1 MSGYYNKNIGHTVDI
16 NEVTNPPLVENF
28 PSLTYEEI
36 QIINDAPLSSQATY
50 VKLGDYGEVM
60 ITANLKK
67 QLNEF
72 LNSEAAT
79 DEQIFGT
86 GLKVSTIGNAVPGDA
101 KQTLRWPNDAIDT
114 ETDYVFFQF
123 GKYLPPFSRDVN
135 ELREDGKI
143 AELEKKGK
151 KGQVRDYIRKN
162 STTSATYE
170 MYRSSEALDVA
181 GRTDVMLP
189 IPQDLSNEIQAQW
202 QGKQFTA
209 TGRAATAALA
219 AGQFSYAKEVVGNI
233 AGNAKALQTALNTAV
248 LNSIPGVGGNISFN
262 DVSGSTRGIVINP
275 NAELLYDSP
284 EMREIGMIFKLVAKN
299 KDESNTIKKIVE
311 LFRAASL
318 PRWVVEV
325 VN

>member
-262 DVSGSTRGIVINP
+262 DVSGSTRGIVC
-275 NAELLYDSP
+275 LLYTSD
-284 EMREIGMIFKLVAKN
+284 AA
-299 KDESNTIKKIVE
+299 DE
-311 LFRAASL
+311 
-318 PRWVVEV
+318 
-325 VN
+325 

>member
-1 MSGYYNKNIGHTVDI
+1 
-16 NEVTNPPLVENF
+16 
-28 PSLTYEEI
+28 
-36 QIINDAPLSSQATY
+36 
-50 VKLGDYGEVM
+50 
-60 ITANLKK
+60 
-67 QLNEF
+67 
-72 LNSEAAT
+72 
-79 DEQIFGT
+79 
-86 GLKVSTIGNAVPGDA
+86 
-101 KQTLRWPNDAIDT
+101 
-114 ETDYVFFQF
+114 
-123 GKYLPPFSRDVN
+123 
-135 ELREDGKI
+135 
-143 AELEKKGK
+143 
-151 KGQVRDYIRKN
+151 
-162 STTSATYE
+162 
-170 MYRSSEALDVA
+170 MYRNSEALDVA

-318 PRWVVEV
+318 PRWGGRGGQLGLLDGSDKTSVKDKKDRRFDIGGEDNWIRVPDLCKFTFMKGHSPHPYLIQFKPCAISAVEV
-325 VN
+325 NYTPDGTYTTYASGAPVAVELRLNFMETKLIYADEVSLGY

>member
-16 NEVTNPPLVENF
+16 NEVTNPPLVESF

-72 LNSEAAT
+72 LNSEAAR

-86 GLKVSTIGNAVPGDA
+86 GLKVSTIGNAFPGDA
-101 KQTLRWPNDAIDT
+101 PEEGSEKGTLRWPSDAIDT
-114 ETDYVFFQF
+114 KTDYVFFQF

-151 KGQVRDYIRKN
+151 TNQIRNYLRKN
-162 STTSATYE
+162 STTS
-170 MYRSSEALDVA
+170 V
-181 GRTDVMLP
+181 
-189 IPQDLSNEIQAQW
+189 
-202 QGKQFTA
+202 
-209 TGRAATAALA
+209 
-219 AGQFSYAKEVVGNI
+219 
-233 AGNAKALQTALNTAV
+233 
-248 LNSIPGVGGNISFN
+248 
-262 DVSGSTRGIVINP
+262 TR
-275 NAELLYDSP
+275 
-284 EMREIGMIFKLVAKN
+284 
-299 KDESNTIKKIVE
+299 KKCRIH
-311 LFRAASL
+311 
-318 PRWVVEV
+318 
-325 VN
+325 

>member
-36 QIINDAPLSSQATY
+36 QIINDAPLSPQATY
-50 VKLGDYGEVM
+50 VKLGDFGEVM

-151 KGQVRDYIRKN
+151 KEKQIRN
-162 STTSATYE
+162 Y
-170 MYRSSEALDVA
+170 
-181 GRTDVMLP
+181 
-189 IPQDLSNEIQAQW
+189 LSLIH
-202 QGKQFTA
+202 
-209 TGRAATAALA
+209 
-219 AGQFSYAKEVVGNI
+219 I
-233 AGNAKALQTALNTAV
+233 
-248 LNSIPGVGGNISFN
+248 
-262 DVSGSTRGIVINP
+262 
-275 NAELLYDSP
+275 
-284 EMREIGMIFKLVAKN
+284 
-299 KDESNTIKKIVE
+299 
-311 LFRAASL
+311 
-318 PRWVVEV
+318 
-325 VN
+325 